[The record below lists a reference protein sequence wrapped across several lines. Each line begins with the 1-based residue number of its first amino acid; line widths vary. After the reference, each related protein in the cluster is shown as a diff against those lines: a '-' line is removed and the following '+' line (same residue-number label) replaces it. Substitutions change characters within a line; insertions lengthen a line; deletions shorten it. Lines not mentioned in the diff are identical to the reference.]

1 LNKVLEIYKDED
13 SARNRFAQRFLEQAA
28 ERRLGISEI
37 QVADGNLF
45 APVHVCAG
53 STAERSKKRYK
64 TKKGDIS
71 KEL

>member
-53 STAERSKKRYK
+53 SLTWLPL
-64 TKKGDIS
+64 TN
-71 KEL
+71 